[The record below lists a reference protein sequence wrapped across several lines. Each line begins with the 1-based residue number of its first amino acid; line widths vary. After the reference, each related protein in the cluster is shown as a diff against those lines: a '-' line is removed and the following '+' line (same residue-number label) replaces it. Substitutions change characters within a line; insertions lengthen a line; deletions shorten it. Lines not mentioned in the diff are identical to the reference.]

1 MEKNARLYLSKP
13 IESSS
18 FAIIPKKYSDILIKA
33 YVLYSIAYQTFK
45 KMRKIVNKPQVKPF
59 VFYGL
64 LLIPTVFL
72 CYDENFGKSSVFFIV
87 VLAMLLTSIIEIP
100 IYSVRTKKTEYSERE
115 ARAIGEIYGVPIID
129 EMQADAEKRY
139 KTRITLNMGGF
150 IIPLFFSLY
159 LLLFFNPMGS
169 YPLPL
174 LEITMVTL
182 LIISISY
189 MLAEV
194 KGGVG
199 IIVPNYVGLF
209 AIPLGLILAPSELPL
224 EIIVEVLI
232 FVPAIFGILFGMLI
246 ALLARPK
253 EAVGSA
259 FFNIGGIGSFYTV
272 YLISFLALVMGS
284 IA

>member
-1 MEKNARLYLSKP
+1 
-13 IESSS
+13 
-18 FAIIPKKYSDILIKA
+18 
-33 YVLYSIAYQTFK
+33 
-45 KMRKIVNKPQVKPF
+45 MRKIVNKPQVKPF

-87 VLAMLLTSIIEIP
+87 LLAMLLASLIEIP
-100 IYSVRTKKTEYSERE
+100 IYTVRTKKMEYSERE

-139 KTRITLNMGGF
+139 KTRVTLNMGGF
-150 IIPLFFSLY
+150 VIPLFFSLY
-159 LLLFFNPMGS
+159 LLLFFNPMEN

-174 LEITMVTL
+174 LEITLATL
-182 LIISISY
+182 LMTLISY

-199 IIVPNYVGLF
+199 IIVPNYAGLF

-224 EIIVEVLI
+224 EIIAEVLI
-232 FVPAIFGILFGMLI
+232 FVPATFGILFGMLI
-246 ALLARPK
+246 IVLTLPK
-253 EAVGSA
+253 DEVGSA

-272 YLISFLALVMGS
+272 YLISFLALVIGS
-284 IA
+284 MA

>member
-1 MEKNARLYLSKP
+1 
-13 IESSS
+13 
-18 FAIIPKKYSDILIKA
+18 
-33 YVLYSIAYQTFK
+33 
-45 KMRKIVNKPQVKPF
+45 MRKIVNKPQVKPF

-87 VLAMLLTSIIEIP
+87 LLAMLITSIIEIP
-100 IYSVRTKKTEYSERE
+100 IYSVRTKKMDYSERE
-115 ARAIGEIYGVPIID
+115 ALAIGEIYGVPILD

-139 KTRITLNMGGF
+139 KTRVTLNMGGF
-150 IIPLFFSLY
+150 VIPLFFSLY
-159 LLLFFNPMGS
+159 LLLFFNSMEN

-174 LEITMVTL
+174 LEITLATL
-182 LIISISY
+182 LMTLISY

-199 IIVPNYVGLF
+199 IIVPNYAGLF
-209 AIPLGLILAPSELPL
+209 AIPIGLILAPSELPL
-224 EIIVEVLI
+224 EIIAEVLL
-232 FVPAIFGILFGMLI
+232 FVPAIFGILLGMLI
-246 ALLARPK
+246 IVLTLPRD
-253 EAVGSA
+253 EEGSA

-272 YLISFLALVMGS
+272 YLISFLTLVIGS

>member
-1 MEKNARLYLSKP
+1 
-13 IESSS
+13 
-18 FAIIPKKYSDILIKA
+18 
-33 YVLYSIAYQTFK
+33 
-45 KMRKIVNKPQVKPF
+45 MRKIVNKPQVKPF
-59 VFYGL
+59 VSYGL

-72 CYDENFGKSSVFFIV
+72 CYGENFGKSLVFFIV

-100 IYSVRTKKTEYSERE
+100 IYTVRTKKTEYSDRE
-115 ARAIGEIYGVPIID
+115 ARAIGEIYGVPIVD

-159 LLLFFNPMGS
+159 LLLFFNRMVS

-174 LEITMVTL
+174 LEITLVALLMTL
-182 LIISISY
+182 ISY

-199 IIVPNYVGLF
+199 IIVPNYAGLF

-224 EIIVEVLI
+224 EIIAEILI
-232 FVPAIFGILFGMLI
+232 FVPAIFGILLGMLI
-246 ALLARPK
+246 IVLTLPR
-253 EAVGSA
+253 EEVGSA
-259 FFNIGGIGSFYTV
+259 FFNLGGVGSFYTI
-272 YLISFLALVMGS
+272 YLISFLALVMGC

>member
-1 MEKNARLYLSKP
+1 
-13 IESSS
+13 
-18 FAIIPKKYSDILIKA
+18 
-33 YVLYSIAYQTFK
+33 
-45 KMRKIVNKPQVKPF
+45 MRKIVNKPQVKPF

-64 LLIPTVFL
+64 LLIPTFFL

-87 VLAMLLTSIIEIP
+87 VLAMLLASIIEIP
-100 IYSVRTKKTEYSERE
+100 IYTVRTKKPEYTERE
-115 ARAIGEIYGVPIID
+115 ARAIGEIYGVPIVD

-139 KTRITLNMGGF
+139 KTRVTLNMGGF
-150 IIPLFFSLY
+150 IIPMFFSLY
-159 LLLFFNPMGS
+159 LFLFFSPMGN

-182 LIISISY
+182 LMTLISY

-199 IIVPNYVGLF
+199 IIVPNYAGLF
-209 AIPLGLILAPSELPL
+209 AIPPGLILAPSELPL
-224 EIIVEVLI
+224 AIVAEVLI
-232 FVPAIFGILFGMLI
+232 FVPAIFGILLGMLI
-246 ALLARPK
+246 IVLTLPK
-253 EAVGSA
+253 DEVGSA

-272 YLISFLALVMGS
+272 YLISFLALVIGS